1 MVEVVTELDVKVPLQ
16 SLSLA
21 PDLQF
26 CAVAVGD
33 VCRVYRMRPDGF
45 EEHQSTSLKVSS
57 KGNVKFR
64 YSNAQSCSIGD
75 AWAKTC

>member
-1 MVEVVTELDVKVPLQ
+1 MVEVVTELDVKAPLQ

-33 VCRVYRMRPDGF
+33 VCRVFRMRADGF
-45 EEHQSTSLKVSS
+45 DDHQSTSLKVST

-64 YSNAQSCSIGD
+64 
-75 AWAKTC
+75 